1 MRFMFWGL
9 GSNTTKDL
17 QRDNRTDFRSVC
29 QRASQLGN
37 LFTNSLPLS
46 IKSQLIPHPKKAKEM
61 LVSREYPGREMQE
74 SINIP
79 GAV

>member
-1 MRFMFWGL
+1 M
-9 GSNTTKDL
+9 
-17 QRDNRTDFRSVC
+17 
-29 QRASQLGN
+29 
-37 LFTNSLPLS
+37 

-61 LVSREYPGREMQE
+61 LVSREYPGMEMQE